1 MKKKVLLFLIFFISS
16 MFVFGNHASFHNEN
30 MIYDSMELK
39 VYEKIN
45 GELYTHVY
53 EKKIYYFPNDP
64 NKCIQATEID
74 EIEIR
79 PSTIEEINNR
89 RFDSILFVIIVL
101 FIAIIAIIFVIIP
114 CFLWRKLN
122 NDNVIG

>member
-16 MFVFGNHASFHNEN
+16 IFAFGNHTSFHNEN
-30 MIYDSMELK
+30 MVYDSMELK

-45 GELYTHVY
+45 GKLYTHVY

-64 NKCIQATEID
+64 NKCVQATEID

-89 RFDSILFVIIVL
+89 RFDSIFFVIVVL
-101 FIAIIAIIFVIIP
+101 FITIIAIISVIIL
-114 CFLWRKLN
+114 CFFLEEIK
-122 NDNVIG
+122 